1 MCEPDFQIEPLGPQ
15 HHRRGF
21 ICSIKPLEYY
31 FHTQA
36 GQDARKRV
44 AAVFV
49 LTPDGRTVVGFYTLS
64 QFSVHLSDMPP
75 DAVRRLSK
83 YPEVPATL
91 LGRLAVADAYRGQR
105 LGEKLL
111 IDALQRC
118 LAHSKEIASFAVVVD
133 AKNDD
138 ARRFYLR
145 YGFLELPGIQNRF
158 FLPTET
164 IEQLGLQ

>member
-15 HHRRGF
+15 HDRRGF
-21 ICSIKPLEYY
+21 TCNIKPLEYY

-75 DAVRRLSK
+75 EAVRRLSK
-83 YPEVPATL
+83 YPDVPATL
-91 LGRLAVADAYRGQR
+91 LGRLALTDAYKGRK

-111 IDALQRC
+111 MDALQRC
-118 LAHSKEIASFAVVVD
+118 LAHSREIASFAVVVD

-145 YGFLELPGIQNRF
+145 YGFLELPGVTNRF
-158 FLPTET
+158 FLPMET
-164 IEQLGLQ
+164 IEQLGL